1 MLHVLSADYLGDYA
15 LLCTFDNGESRKV
28 DLKPLLEFPAFHD
41 LRDEAKFLEYGVFN
55 TVFWSNGA
63 DIAPEWLFQHGQAI

>member
-41 LRDEAKFLEYGVFN
+41 LRDEAKFL
-55 TVFWSNGA
+55 
-63 DIAPEWLFQHGQAI
+63 